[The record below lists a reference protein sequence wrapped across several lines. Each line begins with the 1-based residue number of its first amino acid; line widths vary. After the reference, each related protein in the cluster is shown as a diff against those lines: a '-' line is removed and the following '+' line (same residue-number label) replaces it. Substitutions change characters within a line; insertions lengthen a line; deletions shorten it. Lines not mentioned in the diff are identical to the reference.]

1 MLTPARLEPMDA
13 KVLISNLADSARIAG
28 RTLSVATGAQRKA
41 ALVAI
46 ADAIEAR
53 SAEILEA
60 NEKDMEAGRAASL
73 NASLL
78 DRLLLTSER
87 VKGIAGGA
95 RQVSQ
100 LPDPLGVTLR
110 KSTLPNGI
118 ELEQISVPFG
128 VIGMVYEAR
137 PNVTVDAAV
146 ILLMSGNSA
155 LLRGSSS
162 AAHSNEVLVRVM
174 RDALASTSISP
185 DVIQLVPSEDR
196 ETVKA
201 LLNAR
206 GKVDLVIPRGSAA
219 LIRMVVD
226 ESTVPTIETGAGV
239 CHVYIDEFAD
249 LSKAVPI
256 ILNSKVQRPSV
267 CNAAETLLVHSKI
280 ADSFM
285 PTALKA
291 LHEAGVI
298 VHADAATLAIAKSSG
313 IPATLAT
320 DENFCTEYGT
330 LEMNVAIVD
339 SVDGASAHIAKYGT
353 QHTEAII
360 SENKENVKRFIA
372 LADCA
377 AVMVNT
383 STRFTDGEQM
393 GFGAEIGISNQKLH
407 ARGPMGLEAMTTTTW
422 IVTGNGQIRS

>member
-1 MLTPARLEPMDA
+1 MA
-13 KVLISNLADSARIAG
+13 
-28 RTLSVATGAQRKA
+28 
-41 ALVAI
+41 
-46 ADAIEAR
+46 
-53 SAEILEA
+53 
-60 NEKDMEAGRAASL
+60 AGRAAHL
-73 NASLL
+73 NSSLL
-78 DRLLLTSER
+78 DRLLLTPER
-87 VKGIAGGA
+87 IKGIAGGA
-95 RQVSQ
+95 RQVSE
-100 LPDPLGVTLR
+100 LEDPLGKTLR

-146 ILLMSGNSA
+146 ILLMSGNAA

-162 AAHSNEVLVRVM
+162 ATHSNEILVRVM
-174 RDALASTSISP
+174 RDALSTTSISP

-196 ETVKA
+196 ETVQA

-249 LSKAVPI
+249 LVKAVPI
-256 ILNSKVQRPSV
+256 IINSKVQRPSV
-267 CNAAETLLVHSKI
+267 CNAAETLLLHSGI
-280 ADSFM
+280 ATEFG
-285 PTALKA
+285 PVALKA

-298 VHADAATLAIAKSSG
+298 LHCDSASLAIAKKAG

-330 LEMNVAIVD
+330 LEINVAIVE
-339 SVDGASAHIAKYGT
+339 SVDAASAHIAKYGT

-360 SENKENVKRFIA
+360 SENTENVKRFIA

>member
-1 MLTPARLEPMDA
+1 MNPQE
-13 KVLISNLADSARIAG
+13 LINALADKARAAG
-28 RTLSVATGAQRKA
+28 KTLSVSSGGERKVALEVIA
-41 ALVAI
+41 A
-46 ADAIEAR
+46 AIESR
-53 SAEILEA
+53 SAEIVAA
-60 NEKDMEAGRAASL
+60 NEKDMQAGRASGL
-73 NASLL
+73 NSSLL
-78 DRLLLTSER
+78 DRLLLTPER
-87 VKGIAGGA
+87 IKGIAGGA

-100 LPDPLGVTLR
+100 LPDPLGITLR
-110 KSTLPNGI
+110 KSTLPNGL

-146 ILLMSGNSA
+146 ILLMSGNAA

-162 AAHSNEVLVRVM
+162 AAHSNEVLVRIM
-174 RDALASTSISP
+174 RDALSDTKISP
-185 DVIQLVPSEDR
+185 DVIQLVPSDDR

-201 LLNAR
+201 LLHAR

-226 ESTVPTIETGAGV
+226 DSTVPTIETGAGV

-249 LSKAVPI
+249 LAKAVPI
-256 ILNSKVQRPSV
+256 IINSKVQRPSV
-267 CNAAETLLVHSKI
+267 CNAAETLLIHSKI
-280 ADSFM
+280 AEDFA
-285 PTALKA
+285 PIALKA
-291 LHEAGVI
+291 LQDAGVI
-298 VHADAATLAIAKSSG
+298 MHVDSTVEKIAKGAG
-313 IPATLAT
+313 IEVKAANL
-320 DENFCTEYGT
+320 ENWSTEYGD
-330 LEMNVAIVD
+330 LEINVAVVN
-339 SVDGASAHIAKYGT
+339 SVDDASEHIAKYGT
-353 QHTEAII
+353 QHTEAIVT
-360 SENKENVKRFIA
+360 ENNEVAKRFIA
-372 LADCA
+372 LSDCA

>member
-1 MLTPARLEPMDA
+1 MSAQT
-13 KVLISNLADSARIAG
+13 LINTLADTARVAG
-28 RTLSVATGAQRKA
+28 RTLSVASGAQRKA
-41 ALVAI
+41 ALQSI
-46 ADAIEAR
+46 AEAIESR
-53 SAEILEA
+53 SIEILAA
-60 NEKDMEAGRAASL
+60 NERDMEAGRKAGL
-73 NASLL
+73 NSSLL
-78 DRLLLTSER
+78 DRLLLTPER
-87 VKGIAGGA
+87 VQGIAGGA
-95 RQVSQ
+95 RQVSE
-100 LPDPLGVTLR
+100 LPDPLGNTLR

-146 ILLMSGNSA
+146 ILLMSGNA
-155 LLRGSSS
+155 AMLRGSSS

-174 RDALASTSISP
+174 RDALATTSISP

-196 ETVKA
+196 DTVKA

-249 LSKAVPI
+249 LSKALPI
-256 ILNSKVQRPSV
+256 IINSKVQRPSV
-267 CNAAETLLVHSKI
+267 CNAAETVLLHSAI
-280 ADSFM
+280 AKDFG
-285 PTALKA
+285 PIALKA

-298 VHADAATLAIAKSSG
+298 LHCDSASLAIAKGAG

-330 LEMNVAIVD
+330 LEINVAVVD
-339 SVDGASAHIAKYGT
+339 SVDAANAHIAQYGT

-360 SENKENVKRFIA
+360 SENKDNVKRFIA

-393 GFGAEIGISNQKLH
+393 GFGAEIGISNQKLQ